1 MNAKDTSTTTQVFC
15 VAQHAGDATAN
26 DIKAEMRLA
35 LPVLS
40 CALATGATSATSSSS
55 RLGCLSSVGGVAVKQ
70 SETHR
75 SAKTYRRRC
84 GCASYSATLVDR
96 LFSVVVSTADSIQA
110 Q

>member
-40 CALATGATSATSSSS
+40 CALATGATSDASSSS
-55 RLGCLSSVGGVAVKQ
+55 RLGCPSSVVGVVVKP
-70 SETHR
+70 SETR
-75 SAKTYRRRC
+75 RPANDASASPR
-84 GCASYSATLVDR
+84 TLVACCN
-96 LFSVVVSTADSIQA
+96 V
-110 Q
+110 